1 MPPTLRII
9 GFAPDQLGQDEFD
22 AVTSSRVTKDS
33 PRVAEQ
39 VKEFAA
45 RCSYVSGHE
54 GGDRAFQ
61 ALRQRLDE
69 LGEEKKEQHRLFYLA
84 LPPAA
89 FESVSAGLRKFCY
102 SSRGDNRLIVGHR
115 LPIV

>member
-1 MPPTLRII
+1 MK
-9 GFAPDQLGQDEFD
+9 
-22 AVTSSRVTKDS
+22 KDS

-39 VKEFAA
+39 LKDFTK

-54 GGDRAFQ
+54 GGDKAFK
-61 ALRQRLDE
+61 ALQQRLDE

-84 LPPAA
+84 LPPVA

-102 SSRGDNRLIVGHR
+102 SSRGDNRLIVGHLICLICR
-115 LPIV
+115 DTCFCGS